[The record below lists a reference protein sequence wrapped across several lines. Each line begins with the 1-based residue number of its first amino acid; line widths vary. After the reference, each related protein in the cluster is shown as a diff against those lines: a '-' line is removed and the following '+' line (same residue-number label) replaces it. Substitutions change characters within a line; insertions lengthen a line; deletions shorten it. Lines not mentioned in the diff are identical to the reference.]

1 MRVKNRTLIGI
12 QKLVDVIALALQSI
26 YVLNERNGVSL
37 LIVANAESAK
47 TTTSFEFSNLDFVSY
62 YDDITQKKL
71 IDEFIPMVR
80 TGMKKTLL
88 IPDLINCI
96 EKQKV
101 TRNGFLNLIKS
112 AIDDTGI
119 NAVSTPNLSLQR
131 AIRKDAGISG
141 TKFNLI
147 TAITKPSFMNGDVAT
162 PSMRKTMIRTGL
174 LSRFLPFSYE
184 YDALLVKKIFDMQN
198 GKELEDKDYCNM
210 PEINTELTPVQLD
223 YEYARELDS
232 FAILL
237 NQEFDKSGYGI
248 RPHQNL
254 IRFAKSNALINK
266 RDKVTKSDIDTIMEL
281 SRYMN
286 FRFNML

>member
-62 YDDITQKKL
+62 YDDISQKKL

-131 AIRKDAGISG
+131 ALKKDIGISG

-147 TAITKPSFMNGDVAT
+147 TAITRTSFMNGDIAT
-162 PSMRKTMIRTGL
+162 PSMRKIMIRTGL

-198 GKELEDKDYCNM
+198 GKELEDKDYCDI
-210 PEINTELTPVQLD
+210 PTINTEITPVQLD

-254 IRFAKSNALINK
+254 IRFVKANALINR
-266 RDKVTKSDIDTIMEL
+266 RDKVIRADIDKIMEL
-281 SRYMN
+281 ARYLN